1 MCNRVTLEYRLAE
14 LEKTHKTLD
23 ESIKRGYT
31 NYLDDLGLSKMKQEK
46 LIVKRQIEELKVQL
60 TNPILDILR

>member
-23 ESIKRGYT
+23 ENIKRGYT

-60 TNPILDILR
+60 TNPVLDILR